1 MAVKSVE
8 IDGKSFEIAYD
19 IINQERERQI
29 LFLHGWGSN
38 KEVMKSAFANRFAD
52 FSLIFVDMPGFGK
65 SSNQYALA
73 TADYVKIMKK
83 FLAGSGLEPFSIFG
97 HSFGGK
103 VATLLS
109 PPILCL
115 LSSSGI
121 VEPKPLKIRLKI
133 RVFKLLKKIFGDSMY
148 KLFAA
153 KDVDG
158 MPKNMYETFKN
169 VVDEDFTPHFKA
181 FSGKALIFWGKDD
194 NATHLKSG
202 ERIASLIKNSK
213 FYDFDGD
220 HYFFLK
226 NATKI
231 ENIFLSS
238 LTN

>member
-1 MAVKSVE
+1 MALKRVE

-19 IINQERERQI
+19 IVNQGRERQI

-65 SSNQYALA
+65 SPNQYVL
-73 TADYVKIMKK
+73 TTIDYAEIIKE
-83 FLAGSGLEPFSIFG
+83 FLAKSGLAPFAIFG

-109 PPILCL
+109 PSSLCL

-121 VEPKPLKIRLKI
+121 VEPKPLKVRAKI
-133 RVFKLLKKIFGDSMY
+133 RVFKLFKKIFGDSFY
-148 KLFAA
+148 KLFAT
-153 KDVDG
+153 KDAEG
-158 MPKNMYETFKN
+158 MPKNMYETIKN
-169 VVDEDFTPHFKA
+169 VVDEDFTPRFKV
-181 FSGKALIFWGKDD
+181 FGGKALIFWGRDD
-194 NATHLKSG
+194 NATHLESG
-202 ERIASLIKNSK
+202 AKIASLIQNSK
-213 FYDFDGD
+213 FYDFEGD

-226 NATKI
+226 SATKI

-238 LTN
+238 LSN